1 MIEFILNKVAITGG
15 RGTRGLEEDY
25 LVTHTIEWNSRTEL
39 LCFKDLLAILKATLT
54 ESPLTSR
61 YIDFALDTFLPDST
75 VGLKAFEA
83 QQPNAP
89 GSPHFAIATF
99 IFHATN
105 VTSGI
110 LVAYFPA
117 FTLCT
122 KILHLL
128 FPIGI
133 TKVTNI
139 IPDSAPHLARNTH
152 VFSIRMLVTIDLR
165 YLMYF
170 GFATIVFAKFLC

>member
-39 LCFKDLLAILKATLT
+39 LCFKDLLAILKAPIT
-54 ESPLTSR
+54 ESPLMLR
-61 YIDFALDTFLPDST
+61 QIDFALDTFLPDST
-75 VGLKAFEA
+75 IGLKACEA
-83 QQPNAP
+83 QQSSAP
-89 GSPHFAIATF
+89 GNPHFAFATF

-110 LVAYFPA
+110 PVAYFPA

-133 TKVTNI
+133 TNVTKI
-139 IPDSAPHLARNTH
+139 IPDGAPYVARNTQ
-152 VFSIRMLVTIDLR
+152 VFSMRMLVTIDLR

-170 GFATIVFAKFLC
+170 GFATIAFAKFLC